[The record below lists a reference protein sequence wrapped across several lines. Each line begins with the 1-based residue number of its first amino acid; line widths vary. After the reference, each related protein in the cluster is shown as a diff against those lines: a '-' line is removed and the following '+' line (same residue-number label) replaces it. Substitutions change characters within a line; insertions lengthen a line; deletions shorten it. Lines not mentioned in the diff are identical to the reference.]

1 MDSRP
6 PITVRW
12 VLVAP
17 ALHPDDEQGRPDLC
31 WNADDQEWSD
41 SPDEATE
48 HLTAER
54 GAMDLTRFDGH
65 VEWWERQSS

>member
-17 ALHPDDEQGRPDLC
+17 ALHPEDVQGRPDLY

-48 HLTAER
+48 HTAVER
-54 GAMDLTRFDGH
+54 DAVDLTRFDGDI
-65 VEWWERQSS
+65 E